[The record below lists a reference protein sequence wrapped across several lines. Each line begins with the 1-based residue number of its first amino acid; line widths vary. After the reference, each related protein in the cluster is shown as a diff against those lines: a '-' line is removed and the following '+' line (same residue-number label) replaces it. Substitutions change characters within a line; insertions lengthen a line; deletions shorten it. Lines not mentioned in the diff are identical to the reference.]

1 MRRRDGED
9 TDGTRRDARAI
20 VQPSALATHVFR
32 VVRDTPKR
40 RVTTRQK
47 AINPTNE
54 NDAMRRRARDR
65 ARQSIRGRER
75 TAMRP
80 RVSRRLA
87 ASAVVTAARATV
99 LRSARLLSFAG
110 AATREQ
116 RAVEVIAN
124 MIDASAFL

>member
-9 TDGTRRDARAI
+9 TDGTRRDAREI

-54 NDAMRRRARDR
+54 NDAMRRRERETARDN
-65 ARQSIRGRER
+65 QSE
-75 TAMRP
+75 
-80 RVSRRLA
+80 
-87 ASAVVTAARATV
+87 
-99 LRSARLLSFAG
+99 G
-110 AATREQ
+110 ANAPP
-116 RAVEVIAN
+116 
-124 MIDASAFL
+124 

>member
-54 NDAMRRRARDR
+54 NDAMRRRARET
-65 ARQSIRGRER
+65 ARDNQSE
-75 TAMRP
+75 
-80 RVSRRLA
+80 
-87 ASAVVTAARATV
+87 
-99 LRSARLLSFAG
+99 G
-110 AATREQ
+110 ANAPP
-116 RAVEVIAN
+116 
-124 MIDASAFL
+124 

>member
-1 MRRRDGED
+1 
-9 TDGTRRDARAI
+9 
-20 VQPSALATHVFR
+20 
-32 VVRDTPKR
+32 
-40 RVTTRQK
+40 
-47 AINPTNE
+47 
-54 NDAMRRRARDR
+54 
-65 ARQSIRGRER
+65 
-75 TAMRP
+75 MRP

-124 MIDASAFL
+124 MMIDASVLMTNAPIPRRGFFCAFIPEARFRARSS

>member
-1 MRRRDGED
+1 
-9 TDGTRRDARAI
+9 
-20 VQPSALATHVFR
+20 
-32 VVRDTPKR
+32 
-40 RVTTRQK
+40 
-47 AINPTNE
+47 
-54 NDAMRRRARDR
+54 
-65 ARQSIRGRER
+65 
-75 TAMRP
+75 MRP

-124 MIDASAFL
+124 MMIDASVLMTSAPIPRLAGLRFFCALIPEARFRARSS

>member
-54 NDAMRRRARDR
+54 NDAMRRRARPR
-65 ARQSIRGRER
+65 ATIRGRER

>member
-1 MRRRDGED
+1 
-9 TDGTRRDARAI
+9 
-20 VQPSALATHVFR
+20 
-32 VVRDTPKR
+32 
-40 RVTTRQK
+40 
-47 AINPTNE
+47 
-54 NDAMRRRARDR
+54 
-65 ARQSIRGRER
+65 
-75 TAMRP
+75 MRP

-124 MIDASAFL
+124 MMIDASVLMTNAPIPRRPVEVFLRVYPGSAFPRSIVLV